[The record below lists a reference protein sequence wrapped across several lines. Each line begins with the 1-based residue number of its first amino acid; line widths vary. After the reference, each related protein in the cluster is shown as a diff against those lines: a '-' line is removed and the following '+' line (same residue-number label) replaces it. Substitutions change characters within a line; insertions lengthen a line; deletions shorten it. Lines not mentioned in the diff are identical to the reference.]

1 MMKISFNRNKKNTL
15 SEIQQPT
22 KSRWWKFTDSRVRWR
37 HSLLVKYLSLVIT
50 AMMLFFFLMPL
61 ATIILAIPMYWND
74 QLKEKDNPYANGHTL
89 MTAWYADTKKLQAS
103 NEKAIEKHLAD
114 WKAKLPQASI
124 FWVDEK
130 GMTRKM
136 LPEQKLL
143 PKQWTAQ
150 DSISFMKKSFEGD
163 PFTVVSFIGGENA
176 KEGFVTIQIPRK
188 LMTYDGQ
195 QPLYTSEYAFAIMM
209 TLSLLFVLF
218 SWRFF
223 YRIQRRLKELER
235 AMAMTDEQGIPITI
249 SVSKEDEIGQLQH
262 SFNRMTSELR
272 ASRKR
277 EQEEEELRKQLIA
290 NLSHDIRTPLTTI
303 RTHVHT
309 IQQENDVLQE
319 RSKTSLRVIVQK
331 CEDLAHLVD
340 NLLSY
345 TLLSAKRYTFQPQ
358 AVDVV
363 RLARESAAAWYPM
376 WEKHQFEV
384 EVNLPS
390 APIVWNVDQMWMKRI
405 LDNVYQNV
413 VRHAASGRYIRIEM
427 NELPNGMSELVIQ
440 DKGPG
445 MKVASS
451 NKGAGIGLSIIEMM
465 LKEMS
470 LEQEVFSSSNGTS
483 LVISPKRGNVK
494 NQNI

>member
-1 MMKISFNRNKKNTL
+1 MQRNSN
-15 SEIQQPT
+15 
-22 KSRWWKFTDSRVRWR
+22 SRWWKFTDSRVSWR
-37 HSLLVKYLSLVIT
+37 HSLLVKYLSLVLT

-61 ATIILAIPMYWND
+61 ATILIGIPMYWND
-74 QLKEKDNPYANGHTL
+74 QAKEKENPYRSGHTL
-89 MTAWYADTKKLQAS
+89 MTTWHAETKKLKSS
-103 NEKAIEKHLAD
+103 NEQAIEKHLTS
-114 WKAKLPQASI
+114 WKAKLPKASI
-124 FWVDEK
+124 FWVDAR
-130 GMTRKM
+130 GITRKM
-136 LPEQKLL
+136 LPEQKSL

-150 DSISFMKKSFEGD
+150 DSISFMKKSYDSD
-163 PFTVVSFIGGENA
+163 PFTVVSFIGGDKA
-176 KEGFVTIQIPRK
+176 KEGFLVIQVPRK

-209 TLSLLFVLF
+209 SLTLLFVIF

-223 YRIQRRLKELER
+223 YRIQRRLRELER
-235 AMAMTDEQGIPITI
+235 SMTKIDEQGIPVAIA
-249 SVSKEDEIGQLQH
+249 VEKEDEIGQLQH

-309 IQQENDVLQE
+309 LQQEHDVLQD

-345 TLLSAKRYTFQPQ
+345 TLLSAQRYTFQPQ

-363 RLARESAAAWYPM
+363 RLVRESSAAWYPM

-390 APIVWNVDQMWMKRI
+390 SPIIWQVDQMWMKRV
-405 LDNVYQNV
+405 LDNVFQNV
-413 VRHAASGRYIRIEM
+413 VRHAASGGYIRVEM
-427 NELPNGMSELVIQ
+427 NQLPNGSSELIIQ

-445 MKVASS
+445 MKMTSS
-451 NKGAGIGLSIIEMM
+451 NKGAGIGLSIISMM
-465 LKEMS
+465 LQEMG
-470 LEQEVFSSSNGTS
+470 LEQQVHSNSNGTT
-483 LVISPKRGNVK
+483 LRFSPKK
-494 NQNI
+494 

>member
-1 MMKISFNRNKKNTL
+1 MQKH
-15 SEIQQPT
+15 T
-22 KSRWWKFTDSRVRWR
+22 KSRWWRLTDSRVRWR
-37 HSLLVKYLSLVIT
+37 HSLLVKYLSLVVC

-74 QLKEKDNPYANGHTL
+74 QMKEKENPYANGHTL
-89 MTAWYADTKKLQAS
+89 MTAWHAETKLLKGS
-103 NEKAIEKHLAD
+103 NEQAIEKLLAS
-114 WKAKLPQASI
+114 WKVKLPKASV
-124 FWVDEK
+124 FWIDEK
-130 GMTRKM
+130 GMTRSM
-136 LPEQKLL
+136 LPEQKSL

-150 DSISFMKKSFEGD
+150 DSIAFMKNSHDGD
-163 PFTVVSFIGGENA
+163 PFTVVSFIGGEAA
-176 KEGFVTIQIPRK
+176 KEGFVVIQIPRK
-188 LMTYDGQ
+188 LMTYDGL

-209 TLSLLFVLF
+209 SLTLLFILF

-223 YRIQRRLKELER
+223 YRIQRRLRELER
-235 AMAMTDEQGIPITI
+235 AMAMTDEQGIPVTI
-249 SVSKEDEIGQLQH
+249 SVAKEDEIGQLQH

-345 TLLSAKRYTFQPQ
+345 TLLSAKRYTFHPQ

-363 RLARESAAAWYPM
+363 RLVRESAAAWYPM

-390 APIVWNVDQMWMKRI
+390 APITWDVDQMWMKRI

-413 VRHAASGRYIRIEM
+413 VRHASSGRYIRIEM
-427 NELPNGMSELVIQ
+427 NQLPNGSSELVIQ

-445 MKVASS
+445 MKVTSS

-465 LKEMS
+465 LKEMQ
-470 LEQEVFSSSNGTS
+470 LEQEVFSSSNGTT
-483 LVISPKRGNVK
+483 LVLTPKRGNLK
-494 NQNI
+494 NPNI